1 MKPVT
6 DSGGVLLPNFLVVGA
21 GKSGTTSLY
30 HYLKAHP
37 GVFMSRIKEPGFIFA
52 QFNKMPQS
60 GVGDERQTTVGSFSA
75 YCRLFEDA
83 EGKKAVGEASNDNLY
98 HYERAIP
105 YIKRFFGDIKI
116 IIILRNPVDR
126 AFSAYTYLL
135 RDNREFLTFEED
147 LR

>member
-37 GVFMSRIKEPGFIFA
+37 DVFMSRIKEPGFIVA
-52 QFNKMPQS
+52 QFIKMPQS
-60 GVGDERQTTVGSFSA
+60 GVGDERQSTVGNFSD